1 MKLKGFN
8 RENDIKHISENE
20 LMVTRNNF
28 YLSSSD
34 IEHLLKPLLEILNGK
49 NITDSFFYR
58 IENNKLYCCFKQSA
72 LSDFNR
78 KILYLISE
86 IYSETI
92 FYSDDEVSP
101 NTDRLEYWPLSE
113 DLNYLQELYNRC
125 INKRIIVFECDIND
139 SLMIMGGTIMLANML
154 QIQDPLTIPVNKDK
168 EIYSAEE
175 LARHDTYLEAG
186 SPDQNWFQ
194 LTVVLSRNNPLRDN
208 FYAPTLKVANI
219 NSLIECDNI
228 IAATFV
234 GCENKIF
241 LTFKLD
247 EEDLVTAIE
256 EYMTVISLEAK
267 NILLKFLNP
276 SARLLLE
283 KDYNQ

>member
-8 RENDIKHISENE
+8 REDDIKHIPENE
-20 LMVTRNNF
+20 KMVTRDNF
-28 YLSSSD
+28 NLSSSD

-113 DLNYLQELYNRC
+113 DLNYLQELYNKC

-139 SLMIMGGTIMLANML
+139 SLMIMGGTIMLANMF
-154 QIQDPLTIPVNKDK
+154 QMQDPLTIPVNKNKD
-168 EIYSAEE
+168 IYSAED
-175 LARHDTYLEAG
+175 LARHDAYLEAG

-208 FYAPTLKVANI
+208 FYAPILKVANI
-219 NSLIECDNI
+219 NSFIECDNI

>member
-8 RENDIKHISENE
+8 RGDDIKHISENE
-20 LMVTRNNF
+20 VTRDNF
-28 YLSSSD
+28 NLSSSD

-101 NTDRLEYWPLSE
+101 NTDRLENWAVRE
-113 DLNYLQELYNRC
+113 DLDYLQKLYNRC
-125 INKRIIVFECDIND
+125 INNRIIVFECDIND
-139 SLMIMGGTIMLANML
+139 SLMIMGGTIMLANMF
-154 QIQDPLTIPVNKDK
+154 QMQDPLTIPVNKD
-168 EIYSAEE
+168 IYSAEE
-175 LARHDTYLEAG
+175 LVRHDTYLEAG
-186 SPDQNWFQ
+186 SPDQSWFQ

-208 FYAPTLKVANI
+208 FYAPILKVANI
-219 NSLIECDNI
+219 NSPVECDNI

-234 GCENKIF
+234 GCENKTF

-283 KDYNQ
+283 KNSDQ

>member
-219 NSLIECDNI
+219 NSPIECDNI

-234 GCENKIF
+234 GCENKTF

-267 NILLKFLNP
+267 NALLKFLNP

-283 KDYNQ
+283 KDSNQ

>member
-8 RENDIKHISENE
+8 RDDDIKHIPENE
-20 LMVTRNNF
+20 LMIARDNF
-28 YLSSSD
+28 NLSFGD
-34 IEHLLKPLLEILNGK
+34 IEYLLKPLLEILNGK
-49 NITDSFFYR
+49 NIIDCFFYR
-58 IENNKLYCCFKQSA
+58 VENNKLYCCFKQSA

-86 IYSETI
+86 IYSETF

-101 NTDRLEYWPLSE
+101 NADRLEYWPLNE
-113 DLNYLQELYNRC
+113 NLNYLQELYNRC

-139 SLMIMGGTIMLANML
+139 SLMIMGGTIMLANMF
-154 QIQDPLTIPVNKDK
+154 QMQDPLSLPVNQGKD
-168 EIYSAEE
+168 IYSAEE
-175 LARHDTYLEAG
+175 LARHDNYLEAG
-186 SPDQNWFQ
+186 STEQNWFQ

-219 NSLIECDNI
+219 NTPIVCDNI
-228 IAATFV
+228 IAATLV
-234 GCENKIF
+234 GCENKTF

-247 EEDLVTAIE
+247 EEDLVTVIE
-256 EYMTVISLEAK
+256 EYMADISLEVK
-267 NILLKFLNP
+267 NTLLKILNP

-283 KDYNQ
+283 KDASQ